1 MNCLS
6 LWRRR
11 PPASNA
17 GFYPEGGVAG
27 GVVPPR
33 VEWGVPETL
42 GALARGK
49 AFPLSFGGFTPPKA
63 CFGIHA
69 RKQPLYPIGR
79 VAVRRLQA
87 AVAQRINAFMI
98 PSLAASIVGET
109 MDVLSAMTVS
119 AATPIITPAHT
130 RYDGTSKNLA
140 IGRKC
145 KPTTSEMAGIQ

>member
-1 MNCLS
+1 MTRKLFPF
-6 LWRRR
+6 LWRIY
-11 PPASNA
+11 S
-17 GFYPEGGVAG
+17 PE
-27 GVVPPR
+27 
-33 VEWGVPETL
+33 
-42 GALARGK
+42 
-49 AFPLSFGGFTPPKA
+49 A
-63 CFGIHA
+63 CFGTHA
-69 RKQPLYPIGR
+69 REQPLYPIGR

-119 AATPIITPAHT
+119 AATPIIAPAHT
-130 RYDGTSKNLA
+130 QYDGTSKNLA